1 MPYHLEHFG
10 DKAIVVN
17 TKTGKHHSL
26 SPIPL
31 VTAEK
36 QKRLLEGV
44 EHGFKPTGKKSKK
57 ENNPY

>member
-1 MPYHLEHFG
+1 MVYHLEHFG

-17 TKTGKHHSL
+17 TLSGKHHSI

-31 VTAEK
+31 IRAEK
-36 QKRLLEGV
+36 QKRLLEAV

-57 ENNPY
+57 EKDSY

>member
-17 TKTGKHHSL
+17 TLTGKHHSL

-31 VTAEK
+31 VRAKAQE
-36 QKRLLEGV
+36 RLLEAV
-44 EHGFKPTGKKSKK
+44 EHGFKPTGKKKESK
-57 ENNPY
+57 